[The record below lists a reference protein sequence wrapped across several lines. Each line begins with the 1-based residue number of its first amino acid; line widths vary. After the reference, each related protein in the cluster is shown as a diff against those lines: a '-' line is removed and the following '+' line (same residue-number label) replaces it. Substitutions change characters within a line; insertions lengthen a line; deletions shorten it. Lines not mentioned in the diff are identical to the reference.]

1 MTLPTNKTINR
12 YFILLFV
19 TVILITLLPIKYPIT
34 IKSYGKIYPA
44 KEWLITKDQNENI
57 ATKYLDRLRGGLQ
70 NYYIN
75 SFERG
80 DIISYNL
87 EPKVIIGL
95 KVCTGDTI
103 ARITSNILLQLQSE
117 ILGEINIAEANLN
130 VFQTRENQPIIDE
143 AQYKLDYAQ
152 TKYENQKIIFDRIFQ
167 LYNENLIS
175 DEQFEI
181 ERSLSQQYEIDVQI
195 AKSQLNAVLEG
206 AKPETIQ
213 LLKSNI
219 KTLQDQYSILSERI
233 NQGILISPISGIVNN
248 PSTIDT
254 ILSIQDTTKYIAFFP
269 ILWKYAIYLNK
280 GQEVHIRIPEGGIW
294 TGFVRLIDNNVQ
306 VIGGDARVI
315 VTVELE
321 EEYSNINVGQVVE
334 GKIHFKSATILN
346 KILRFIKNT
355 IDFRARRI

>member
-1 MTLPTNKTINR
+1 MAQITNKTINR
-12 YFILLFV
+12 YFILLFII
-19 TVILITLLPIKYPIT
+19 VILITLLPIKYPIT

-44 KEWLITKDQNENI
+44 REWFITKEQNENI
-57 ATKYLDRLRGGLQ
+57 TTKYLDRLHGGLK
-70 NYYIN
+70 NYYFN

-80 DIISYNL
+80 DIVSYNL
-87 EPKVIIGL
+87 EPKVIIGA
-95 KVCTGDTI
+95 KVCEGDTI
-103 ARITSNILLQLQSE
+103 ARISSNKLLQQQSE
-117 ILGEINIAEANLN
+117 LLGEIDIAKANLN

-152 TKYENQKIIFDRIFQ
+152 TKSVNQKIIFNRIFQ

-195 AKSQLNAVLEG
+195 AKSQLNTVLEG

-213 LLKSNI
+213 LLKRKI

-233 NQGILISPISGIVNN
+233 NQGILISPINGIINN
-248 PSTIDT
+248 PYTTDT
-254 ILSIQDTTKYIAFFP
+254 ILSIQDTTKYIALFP
-269 ILWKYAIYLNK
+269 ILWKYASFLDK
-280 GQEVHIRIPEGGIW
+280 GQEVHIRVPEGGIW

-334 GKIHFKSATILN
+334 GKIHLKSSTILN
-346 KILRFIKNT
+346 KILRFVKNT